1 MSEVTISYSLEYEI
15 EALKQLAKI
24 PTKKTKRQIL
34 EKIEQ
39 LEKEPHPR
47 GSKKLSCKIAT
58 FRLRSGRYRILYQVD
73 STSKIITVMSIDDRK
88 DIYKH
93 F

>member
-1 MSEVTISYSLEYEI
+1 MTISYSLEYEI

-24 PTKKTKRQIL
+24 PTKKAKRQL
-34 EKIEQ
+34 LGKIEQ
-39 LEKEPHPR
+39 LENDPHPK

-73 STSKIITVMSIDDRK
+73 SVEKIITITSISDRK
-88 DIYKH
+88 DVYRD